1 MITMTEVEAT
11 KWVREHSDNDTLDE
25 AELEAAFRAIFE
37 RDADEEDRAV
47 GLWSHLCA
55 ATAE

>member
-37 RDADEEDRAV
+37 RDADE
-47 GLWSHLCA
+47 
-55 ATAE
+55 